1 MLNNA
6 FIKMLMKQITNNILM
21 IKPVAF
27 RYNEQT
33 ATNNYYQ
40 QVFDN
45 LSPEQTQRKAL
56 VEFNLFVKMLK
67 DCGVNVIVYED
78 TKEPDTPDS
87 IFPNNWVSFHAEGI
101 VGIFPMWAKNRR
113 GERRKDILD
122 SLIKE
127 YGFKIKEI
135 KDFTDLEKDERYL
148 EGTGS
153 MVIDRENRICYAVI
167 SIRTD
172 KMAVLQFCDEF
183 GYRPVCFMANQDVNG
198 ERKAIYHTNVMMC
211 IADKFAVIC
220 LDTIDNEDERAYVFR
235 ILTETGKD
243 IIEITQDQKHRFAGN
258 MLQVMGDKPY
268 LVMSKSAFT
277 SLTNQQKNAIEKH
290 CPIIKSSLD
299 TIEACGG
306 GSARCMMA
314 EVFLPKK

>member
-1 MLNNA
+1 
-6 FIKMLMKQITNNILM
+6 M
-21 IKPVAF
+21 IRPTCFKF
-27 RYNEQT
+27 NTQT
-33 ATNNYYQ
+33 ADNNFYQ
-40 QVFDN
+40 RKLDN
-45 LSPEQTQRKAL
+45 LTLVQVQHYAL
-56 VEFNLFVKMLK
+56 NEFNSFVDKLRSI
-67 DCGVNVIVYED
+67 GVNVIVVD
-78 TKEPDTPDS
+78 DFKGSNTPDS

-101 VGIFPMWAKNRR
+101 IGIFPMWAKNRR
-113 GERRKDILD
+113 DERRKDIFD
-122 SLIKE
+122 SLVSE

-135 KDFTDLEKDERYL
+135 KDFTNFEQDERYL

-153 MVIDRENRICYAVI
+153 MVLDRENRICYAVI

-172 KMAVLQFCDEF
+172 KMAVLQFCNEF

-220 LDTIDNEDERAYVFR
+220 LDTIDNEDERAHVVR
-235 ILTETGKD
+235 TLTETGKV
-243 IIEITQDQKHRFAGN
+243 IIEITQGQKHRFAGN

-277 SLTNQQKNAIEKH
+277 SLTNQQKNAIEEH

>member
-122 SLIKE
+122 S
-127 YGFKIKEI
+127 F
-135 KDFTDLEKDERYL
+135 
-148 EGTGS
+148 
-153 MVIDRENRICYAVI
+153 N
-167 SIRTD
+167 
-172 KMAVLQFCDEF
+172 
-183 GYRPVCFMANQDVNG
+183 
-198 ERKAIYHTNVMMC
+198 
-211 IADKFAVIC
+211 
-220 LDTIDNEDERAYVFR
+220 
-235 ILTETGKD
+235 
-243 IIEITQDQKHRFAGN
+243 
-258 MLQVMGDKPY
+258 
-268 LVMSKSAFT
+268 
-277 SLTNQQKNAIEKH
+277 
-290 CPIIKSSLD
+290 
-299 TIEACGG
+299 
-306 GSARCMMA
+306 
-314 EVFLPKK
+314 